1 MQGSLQR
8 VRDVMAGRRPDRPP
22 LFDILRNDAV
32 INHFSGQALTVE
44 NAAEVVF
51 AAYAPALDATRAT
64 VRLPK
69 QEDTGRLPDGRQ
81 QRDYRWTTWT
91 APLRYADTKDYV
103 TAKRKVL
110 DAFDPAWTPRKQKSV
125 DDWLA
130 AVADCRRC
138 LGEVFYF
145 PSSRSVN
152 LTAAYSEVGLE
163 QFSYFLA
170 DCPDVIDE
178 LLETHTLAAEAWI
191 GHLPEASGIEAVF
204 LADDIA
210 FKTGTLMSPA
220 WLGEHY
226 FSRLARVVAAW
237 HGRGAKVLFHS
248 DGNLMAVMDWLV
260 ACGIDGLNPI
270 EVGAGMDAGAIHRRF
285 PTLWMAGGIDLSQL
299 LSHGTPQQ
307 VAEAVRRT
315 IEVAE
320 GRIMIG
326 STSEVQ
332 NSVPL
337 ANFLA
342 MREAVLNYRC

>member
-8 VRDVMAGRRPDRPP
+8 VRDVMCGRRPDRPP
-22 LFDILRNDAV
+22 LFDIIRNDAV
-32 INHFSGQALTVE
+32 ISHFSGQTLTVE

-69 QEDTGRLPDGRQ
+69 QENTGRLPDGRQ

-91 APLRYADTKDYV
+91 APLRYADAKAYTA
-103 TAKRKVL
+103 AKRKVL
-110 DAFDPAWTPRKQKSV
+110 DAFDPAWTPPKQKSV

-130 AVADCRRC
+130 AVADCRRR

-145 PSSRSVN
+145 PSSRAAD
-152 LTAAYSEVGLE
+152 LTVLYHEVGLE

-178 LLETHTLAAEAWI
+178 LLETNTLAAEAWI
-191 GHLPEASGIEAVF
+191 GHLPDAGGIEAVF

-210 FKTGTLMSPA
+210 FKTGTLLSPA

-226 FSRLARVVAAW
+226 FPRLARLIDAW
-237 HGRGAKVLFHS
+237 RGQGAKVLFHS
-248 DGNLMAVMDWLV
+248 DGNLMAVLDRLV
-260 ACGIDGLNPI
+260 DCGIDGLNPI
-270 EVGAGMDAGAIHRRF
+270 EVGAGMDAGEIHRRH
-285 PTLWMAGGIDLSQL
+285 PALWMAGGIDLSQL

-307 VAEAVRRT
+307 VAETVRRT
-315 IEVAE
+315 LEAAE

-342 MREAVLNYRC
+342 MREAVLNRF